1 MSGALPE
8 LLTGSMRDLQSRFLR
23 DLAERDGRASH
34 RRAALFE
41 APPSGSI
48 EDRWTIYRSGYV
60 TRIAEALENDF
71 RAVRRIL
78 GEGAFLALAER
89 YVAAAPPAS
98 FDLGV
103 VGDRLAGFLAGDR
116 LAGQLPFLPDLARLE
131 WVQARAFVA
140 RDSVPL
146 DWGDLA
152 RRGPE
157 AAADTTIQLR
167 PGTVLIRSDWPIDEI
182 QACRDLPDDQVSI
195 PLQGRPVTLLV
206 YRRAFDVRTRRIDHE
221 EALLIETF
229 ERGGTLASLPDA
241 LQCGD
246 DPTILNRFLDLF
258 RRLVGEG
265 IFLTTGAPR
274 DAAAPQRKESP

>member
-1 MSGALPE
+1 
-8 LLTGSMRDLQSRFLR
+8 
-23 DLAERDGRASH
+23 
-34 RRAALFE
+34 
-41 APPSGSI
+41 
-48 EDRWTIYRSGYV
+48 
-60 TRIAEALENDF
+60 
-71 RAVRRIL
+71 
-78 GEGAFLALAER
+78 
-89 YVAAAPPAS
+89 
-98 FDLGV
+98 
-103 VGDRLAGFLAGDR
+103 
-116 LAGQLPFLPDLARLE
+116 
-131 WVQARAFVA
+131 VA

-206 YRRAFDVRTRRIDHE
+206 YRRAFDVRTRSINHD
-221 EALLIETF
+221 EAWLIETF
-229 ERGGTLASLPDA
+229 ERGATIASLPDA

-265 IFLTTGAPR
+265 IFLTTGASP